1 MRRDFAAQAGAFASD
16 PSQASRFEAAA
27 LVDTAPI
34 PPRFRVAL
42 HRAKGGYVAA
52 VRELPG
58 CSGSGTTEV
67 EAVERARAAIR
78 AHLALAAAIAGEAAL
93 VELEIA
99 P

>member
-1 MRRDFAAQAGAFASD
+1 MERDFAPQAGAFATY
-16 PSQASRFEAAA
+16 PCEASRFEAAA

-58 CSGSGTTEV
+58 CSGSGRTEV

-78 AHLALAAAIAGEAAL
+78 THLAIRASIAGDAAL

>member
-1 MRRDFAAQAGAFASD
+1 M
-16 PSQASRFEAAA
+16 E
-27 LVDTAPI
+27 TAPTS
-34 PPRFRVAL
+34 PRFRVAL

-58 CSGSGTTEV
+58 CAASGKTEV

-78 AHLALAAAIAGEAAL
+78 AHLALARAIAGEPAL